1 MVSTP
6 RQMQGVHKALMGLM
20 LTQMSAQRGISKHG
34 TLALDALRRE
44 FEQFRA
50 LDVLEPLDA
59 FSLTEEQKAE
69 SLRALTSLKRSVMER

>member
-1 MVSTP
+1 MPLPEPDHAFYTP
-6 RQMQGVHKALMGLM
+6 ARCKVYTRPSQDSCLHKCQRNGV
-20 LTQMSAQRGISKHG
+20 

-59 FSLTEEQKAE
+59 FTLTEEQKAE
-69 SLRALTSLKRSVMER
+69 SL